1 MYVQFRNIAIDV
13 ITSGI
18 TQVCADFS
26 FGKQI
31 EAEHCWLHFLTGPIK
46 LSLCRS
52 ESDLSVPK
60 RLLKFRSSLL
70 PSDFLHLP
78 EDQLGSGAGPEQG

>member
-1 MYVQFRNIAIDV
+1 MKFFNMYVQFRNIAIDV

-31 EAEHCWLHFLTGPIK
+31 EAEHCWFFKIHF
-46 LSLCRS
+46 
-52 ESDLSVPK
+52 
-60 RLLKFRSSLL
+60 
-70 PSDFLHLP
+70 
-78 EDQLGSGAGPEQG
+78 